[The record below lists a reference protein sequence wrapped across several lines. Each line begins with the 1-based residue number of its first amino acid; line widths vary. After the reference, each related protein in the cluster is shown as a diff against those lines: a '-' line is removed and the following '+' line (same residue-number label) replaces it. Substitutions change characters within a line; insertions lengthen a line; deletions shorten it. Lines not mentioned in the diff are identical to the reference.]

1 MEKQKIKK
9 RNWTELILESD
20 TTVAREL
27 LQTYKEGN
35 IVELGEALK
44 INYENS
50 ISGAELELLTHLRYL
65 MEHIILLRFSDD
77 YKTQEQWEK
86 ICRLRSN
93 IDDDLEWNDCLNENS
108 IKNEWKRAFLSAK
121 ELATI
126 FAPQASKLKKLKW
139 FEVFEQSYHP
149 SDYGK

>member
-35 IVELGEALK
+35 IEELGDALK

-50 ISGAELELLTHLRYL
+50 ISGAELELLNHLSDL
-65 MEHIILLRFSDD
+65 MKNIIILQFSDEF
-77 YKTQEQWEK
+77 KTQEQWEK

-93 IDDDLEWNDCLNENS
+93 IEDDLEWNDNLNENS
-108 IKNEWKRAFLSAK
+108 IKNEWDDAFNSAK
-121 ELATI
+121 YLAETFVDEAKYLEKI
-126 FAPQASKLKKLKW
+126 TRK
-139 FEVFEQSYHP
+139 EVFEQSYHP

>member
-35 IVELGEALK
+35 IEELGEALK

-50 ISGAELELLTHLRYL
+50 ISGTELELLNNL
-65 MEHIILLRFSDD
+65 SD
-77 YKTQEQWEK
+77 
-86 ICRLRSN
+86 
-93 IDDDLEWNDCLNENS
+93 
-108 IKNEWKRAFLSAK
+108 
-121 ELATI
+121 
-126 FAPQASKLKKLKW
+126 LKKI
-139 FEVFEQSYHP
+139 
-149 SDYGK
+149 

>member
-35 IVELGEALK
+35 IEELGEALK

-50 ISGAELELLTHLRYL
+50 ISGAELELLNHLSDL
-65 MEHIILLRFSDD
+65 MECIILHKVSDKF
-77 YKTQEQWEK
+77 KTQKQWEK
-86 ICRLRSN
+86 ICRLQRK
-93 IDDDLEWNDCLNENS
+93 IKDDLEWNDCLNEKS
-108 IKNEWKRAFLSAK
+108 IKKEWNDAFIYAK
-121 ELATI
+121 DTYPEYME
-126 FAPQASKLKKLKW
+126 QVKKIKSLTWK
-139 FEVFEQSYHP
+139 EVFEQSYHP
-149 SDYGK
+149 DK